1 MTKNKNSTRY
11 YSNKQEQTLAKLLNA
26 KRVSNSGA
34 TTFGAGDVKTK
45 KFLIE
50 CKTCIEPK
58 KSFSLKKEWLT
69 KNKEEA
75 FAMGR
80 EYGVLAFNFGPG
92 ESNYFVLD
100 ERTFKELIGRIENV
114 G

>member
-1 MTKNKNSTRY
+1 MNTRKY
-11 YSNKQEQTLAKLLNA
+11 AKRQEQTLAQMLNA
-26 KRVSNSGA
+26 KRQANSGA
-34 TTFGAGDVKTK
+34 TPFQKGDVKTK

-58 KSFSLKKEWLT
+58 KSFTIKKEWLT

-100 ERTFKELIGRIENV
+100 ERTFKDLIGRIENV

>member
-1 MTKNKNSTRY
+1 MTRNKNSTRY

-34 TTFGAGDVKTK
+34 TTFRAGDVKGVR
-45 KFLIE
+45 FLIE
-50 CKTCIEPK
+50 AKTCIEDK
-58 KSFSLKKEWLT
+58 KSFAIKKEWLE

-80 EYGVLAFNFGPG
+80 EYAALAFNFGPG
-92 ESNYFVLD
+92 QPNYFILD
-100 ERTFKELIGRIENV
+100 EKTFKELVGRI
-114 G
+114 